1 MDIGERDILRLARMT
16 RLALSDDES
25 AAAAKALGDIVR
37 MMAVLRDADVND
49 DDPMAHVGLQAQN
62 GLRCR
67 EDNPLPGFGADKLLA
82 NAPARRGDLFAV
94 PKVIE

>member
-16 RLALSDDES
+16 RLALTQGERI
-25 AAAAKALGDIVR
+25 AAAKALGDIVK
-37 MMAVLRDADVND
+37 MMAVLADADVND
-49 DDPMAHVGLQAQN
+49 DDPMAHVGLQAHK

-82 NAPARRGDLFAV
+82 NAPARRDDFFAV

>member
-16 RLALSDDES
+16 RIAVGDDER
-25 AAAAKALGDIVR
+25 AAVAGALGDIIR
-37 MMAVLRDADVND
+37 MMAVLRDADVDD
-49 DDPMAHVGLQAQN
+49 DDPMAHVGLQADK

-67 EDNPLPGFGADKLLA
+67 DDAPLPGLGADALLA
-82 NAPARRGDLFAV
+82 NAPARRGDCFAV